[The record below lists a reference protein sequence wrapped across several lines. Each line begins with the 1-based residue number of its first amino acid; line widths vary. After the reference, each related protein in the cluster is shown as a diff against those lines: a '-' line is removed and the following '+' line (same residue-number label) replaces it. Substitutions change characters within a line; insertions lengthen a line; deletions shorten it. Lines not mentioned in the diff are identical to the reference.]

1 MFITVYIFSFRKLR
15 YGDLTTEKEINMLK
29 YMYIYVLADV
39 CNQKLYT
46 GVALDLPEA
55 TIKHKQILTNNIKKK
70 PLINLV
76 YFEQHYAPYTT
87 YQRHLDIC
95 ALGTEKKLQLINAV
109 NPEWKDL
116 LHRNRASSHHTAA

>member
-1 MFITVYIFSFRKLR
+1 
-15 YGDLTTEKEINMLK
+15 MLK
-29 YMYIYVLADV
+29 YMFIYVLADV
-39 CNQKLYT
+39 RNQKLYT

-55 TIKHKQILTNNIKKK
+55 TTKHKQILTKNIKKK

-116 LHRNRASSHHTAA
+116 LHRNRASSRHTTA